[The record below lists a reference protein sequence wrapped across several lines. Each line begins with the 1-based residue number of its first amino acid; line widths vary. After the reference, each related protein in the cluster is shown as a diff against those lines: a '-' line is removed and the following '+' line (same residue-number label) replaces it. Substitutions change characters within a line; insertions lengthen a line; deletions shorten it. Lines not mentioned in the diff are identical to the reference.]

1 MWERKPRKTP
11 QKISRLLMGPEQV
24 TRPKTLQAIF
34 RWRWRWWWWCVAT
47 SVIWPREF
55 LLWNQNLAVNEFSPI
70 YTFKP
75 KFVKPIS
82 ETTLNLTPR
91 DACVYTFF
99 IQQCELS
106 TCDGVDQIWS
116 TQAVN
121 TVNKLSQTAL
131 NAIGCGGFTVKVGLD
146 GL

>member
-24 TRPKTLQAIF
+24 MRSKTLQAIF
-34 RWRWRWWWWCVAT
+34 WSWWWWYVAT

-55 LLWNQNLAVNEFSPI
+55 LLWNQTLAVNEFSPI

-75 KFVKPIS
+75 KFVKLIS
-82 ETTLNLTPR
+82 ETTFNLTPH
-91 DACVYTFF
+91 DPCMYTFL
-99 IQQCELS
+99 IQQCNLS

-121 TVNKLSQTAL
+121 MVNKLSQTAL
-131 NAIGCGGFTVKVGLD
+131 SALGCGGFTVKVGLD